1 MLLPGITAPFG
12 ATILGV
18 VSISQIR
25 HSAGRLYGLGLA
37 LFDALL
43 FPLLLLDWVII
54 MLPASVIWFFLNV
67 KTAGGAPP
75 TLPADSIK
83 VGVLLFFVFMI
94 ALRLRIDYLIVR
106 WAWRE
111 ANRPVGAHLP
121 ERATGYASAS
131 PPDDAQRPDTSP
143 PSIGGASGT
152 RGTPGPDALE
162 QARRQVHGPAI
173 GLLITGILNIVVF
186 VGLIVLAAIYLHLSF
201 R

>member
-1 MLLPGITAPFG
+1 MGGVFPRGVHVPSSLEYGGEFSGAEPPPTPPLQQVLAIGVLLAVFMLLPGITAPFG
-12 ATILGV
+12 ATILGA

-37 LFDALL
+37 LFNALL

-67 KTAGGAPP
+67 KTAGGTPP

-94 ALRLRIDYLIVR
+94 ALALRIDYLIVR

-121 ERATGYASAS
+121 ERATGLCQCFA
-131 PPDDAQRPDTSP
+131 
-143 PSIGGASGT
+143 
-152 RGTPGPDALE
+152 
-162 QARRQVHGPAI
+162 ARRR
-173 GLLITGILNIVVF
+173 TT
-186 VGLIVLAAIYLHLSF
+186 S
-201 R
+201 